1 MKRIVLTILGAL
13 LVAHGGVA
21 AVAADHGNG
30 KGNGPPA
37 TVPGS
42 PGDDCS
48 HGNSGKDCRP
58 DPQPEHGKECDDHGN
73 ARGNE
78 DHCGP
83 VDTTPDETTPDE
95 TTPDETTPVETTPVE
110 TTPEVTTSTPE
121 TISTPTAST
130 PEPTAPS
137 TTTSTTPVQP
147 PAAKP
152 PVAKVAKKAAKAKA
166 TKVVAVAK
174 KANGVV
180 VVTTADGRKH
190 VGIMGSG

>member
-1 MKRIVLTILGAL
+1 VKRGILTILGAI
-13 LVAHGGVA
+13 LVALGGVA
-21 AVAADHGNG
+21 AVAADPGN
-30 KGNGPPA
+30 GNGPPA

-110 TTPEVTTSTPE
+110 TTPVETTPEVTTSTPE
-121 TISTPTAST
+121 TPETPS
-130 PEPTAPS
+130 APVA
-137 TTTSTTPVQP
+137 TTPAAP
-147 PAAKP
+147 ETAAPAAP
-152 PVAKVAKKAAKAKA
+152 PVAPKAKARAAAKAKA